1 MENVPVSLVRWRWG
15 LFYVIEPGRSHSSRF
30 RTFVNR
36 PEPPRQSAP
45 LLSQEML
52 EPQDR
57 EAAYKAIIN
66 GTAVA
71 SRDFGTTSLD
81 PVKRKR
87 GRPKKRPPN
96 KYRIY
101 TECRVD
107 RIEGIDVTPEA
118 VEKLNRSERQALL
131 DSVHTKE
138 HTYWIT
144 GRYDSELVTVK
155 VKGMLPM
162 FAKIYVFSIGVEY
175 RAYDDE
181 GDSCRGRFFNPLKIE
196 EASEARSIEPG
207 SFRIDTQR
215 TFTTSW
221 PPTLCEIIELITS
234 SSGMRLGKPLRFTP
248 EKKLRDLDMKCT
260 SVETLEEGT
269 RQLGEVD
276 HFLILIR
283 AREYLLGPEYFE
295 LCRFFEPAALV
306 NLTPDV
312 FAVLQRRKLNT
323 TQILRLFL
331 QKDRTWPSIRDGA
344 SLVRFIDERLDSFET
359 LSAVLPDFASRAGW
373 RMSPQGA
380 TGAPTG
386 GSPSNSKKP
395 KARKED
401 AATLKHAAYDPHCR
415 TTVAGWFDSLRS
427 VYWNVVGSSY
437 HQDGVEF
444 NAHRVHSYER
454 DFINYLIERE
464 VVKAYD
470 ASDYDHKVSEISR
483 RLAPLKSVRTHDGLV
498 VYADA
503 AIQHAKRVVKNTLDT
518 IHAAYDK
525 EVEDIVENAVRHSLS
540 HNGMCHFTY
549 AEEYNHLV
557 SNCKS
562 LDGSYPE
569 DVRDRLK
576 IVCQGRR
583 SVLEPYEAP
592 FVEAADWAAASL
604 RNSLLKRDAIESPS
618 HPFWETLLTRLT
630 DQAEK
635 WNPVVAEIRDRAS
648 RWMTAQGAPKDV
660 YFEAR
665 RFAQSLVPTPFR
677 IFDIPETNV
686 CQRRPQGESLPDTFR
701 AMARAISDRSF
712 GPGEVNV
719 SSAFSRASVLRPPN
733 TEARGTPK
741 KRVFIIGIFEAEKMT
756 PTDIVEILYA
766 CMFRAKSE
774 RVLLWVFGDSHML
787 HLGGLDL
794 LTTVPARRPTVTNL
808 TYCVV
813 ESEIAGLYLKLTS
826 GSLQRRA
833 PISYDENAAQVIS
846 ERLILSE
853 DDVEVTTV
861 DQIDEETGESTG
873 CIPISVEE
881 INIDTLPRLRS
892 GELRPTIGKVSL
904 LTLHDLRQVYTI
916 AGYVRDALILVGS
929 PETLKV
935 LQARSMADFSVTEC
949 PDESQRGYSDRY
961 RDCAT
966 GKLMRVL
973 FSPKRLTSLVHS
985 VVDRDIPNR
994 PELQIV

>member
-1 MENVPVSLVRWRWG
+1 
-15 LFYVIEPGRSHSSRF
+15 
-30 RTFVNR
+30 
-36 PEPPRQSAP
+36 
-45 LLSQEML
+45 ML

-57 EAAYKAIIN
+57 EATYKAIIN

-71 SRDFGTTSLD
+71 SRNFGTTSLD

-107 RIEGIDVTPEA
+107 RIEGIEVTPDA
-118 VEKLNRSERQALL
+118 IEKLNRSERQALL
-131 DSVHTKE
+131 DSVHSKE

-162 FAKIYVFSIGVEY
+162 FARIYVFSLGVEY
-175 RAYDDE
+175 RTYDDE
-181 GDSCRGRFFNPLKIE
+181 GDSCKGPFFNPLKVE

-207 SFRIDTQR
+207 SFRIDVER
-215 TFTTSW
+215 TFTAAW
-221 PPTLCEIIELITS
+221 PPTLGQVITLVAPRA
-234 SSGMRLGKPLRFTP
+234 GMQFAKHLRFTP
-248 EKKLRDLDMKCT
+248 EKTLRNHDMPCP
-260 SVETLEEGT
+260 SIEALEEGT
-269 RQLGEVD
+269 RQLSEVD
-276 HFLILIR
+276 HFLILIN

-312 FAVLQRRKLNT
+312 FAILKKRTLNT

-331 QKDRTWPSIRDGA
+331 QRDRTWPSIRDGA
-344 SLVRFIDERLDSFET
+344 SLVRFIDERVDSFET
-359 LSAVLPDFASRAGW
+359 LSVMLPDFASRIGW
-373 RMSPQGA
+373 RMTPQGA
-380 TGAPTG
+380 VDAP
-386 GSPSNSKKP
+386 PEVHLSNSKKS
-395 KARKED
+395 KTRKE
-401 AATLKHAAYDPHCR
+401 AAAPKYAAYDPHCR

-437 HQDGVEF
+437 LEDGVEF
-444 NAHRVHSYER
+444 NAHRVNSHER
-454 DFINYLIERE
+454 DFINYLIERG

-503 AIQHAKRVVKNTLDT
+503 AVQHAKRVVKNTLDT

-525 EVEDIVENAVRHSLS
+525 EVEDMVENAVRHSLS
-540 HNGMCHFTY
+540 HNGKCHFTY

-569 DVRDRLK
+569 DVRERLQV
-576 IVCQGRR
+576 VCQGQRTA
-583 SVLEPYEAP
+583 LEPYEVMY
-592 FVEAADWAAASL
+592 VEAADWAAASL
-604 RNSLLKRDAIESPS
+604 RNSLLKRDAIETPD
-618 HPFWETLLTRLT
+618 HPFWDCLLTRLT
-630 DQAEK
+630 DGADK
-635 WNPVVAEIRDRAS
+635 WSPVVAEIRDRAS
-648 RWMTAQGAPKDV
+648 RWIVAQGPPKHV
-660 YFEAR
+660 YFDAR
-665 RFAQSLVPTPFR
+665 RFAQGLAPTPFR

-733 TEARGTPK
+733 TEARGIPK
-741 KRVFIIGIFEAEKMT
+741 KSVFIVSIFEAEKMT

-766 CMFRAKSE
+766 CMFRAKRE

-787 HLGGLDL
+787 HLGGLEL
-794 LTTVPARRPTVTNL
+794 LTTVPSRRPTVSNM
-808 TYCVV
+808 TYCVA
-813 ESEIAGLYLKLTS
+813 ESEIAGLYLKLTT

-833 PISYDENAAQVIS
+833 PISYDDNMAQVIS

-861 DQIDEETGESTG
+861 DQISEETGESVG
-873 CIPISVEE
+873 CTPVAVEE
-881 INIDTLPRLRS
+881 INIEALPRLRS
-892 GELRPTIGKVSL
+892 GELRPAIGKVSL

-935 LQARSMADFSVTEC
+935 LQARSMADFSVAEC

-973 FSPKRLTSLVHS
+973 FSPRRLTSLVHS